1 MRSDRGY
8 LKNVEE
14 IELRKVVGEFWR
26 RRVFLVSITLFFLVL
41 SIVYIL
47 IAKPV
52 YEVKT
57 FVRPP
62 TQNDI
67 TVLNYGRGG
76 ESGLSLLASKDIYNV
91 YLRALQSESL
101 RRVFFN
107 DVYLPA
113 ITEGQSSSYSRD
125 EQYAKFLKVIEVTQ
139 ASKSFQD
146 IYSISVKAGDPSVA
160 VDWAGR
166 YAGMAADLAKKDIL
180 NDVRSDALAIARN
193 IEQQIAIAQESAQKS
208 REDRIAQLKEA
219 LEIAKS
225 IGLEQP
231 PLVSKGLVAELSADM
246 TGSLTYMRGSR
257 AILSEIDNLEK
268 RTSND
273 PYIKNLRKKQADLE
287 FYRGLS
293 FKAED
298 IQVFRPDGGIELP
311 DQPIK
316 PNKPLVLVFGL
327 LGGLL
332 LGGGLVCAL
341 MIWRE
346 AFATETDQA
355 SRLRSIE

>member
-14 IELRKVVGEFWR
+14 IELKRFIAELWR
-26 RRVFLVSITLFFLVL
+26 RRVFLVFVTLFFLLL
-41 SIVYIL
+41 STAYVFL
-47 IAKPV
+47 AKPV
-52 YEVKT
+52 YEVKA

-76 ESGLSLLASKDIYNV
+76 EFGLSLLTSKDIYDV
-91 YLRALQSESL
+91 YLRALQSQSL
-101 RRVFFN
+101 RRIFFN

-113 ITEGQSSSYSRD
+113 IAVERSGSYSRD

-146 IYSISVKAGDPSVA
+146 IYSISVKASDPSVA

-166 YAGMAADLAKKDIL
+166 YARMAGDLAKKDIL
-180 NDVRSDALAIARN
+180 NDVQSDALAIARN
-193 IEQQIAIAQESAQKS
+193 IEQQIAVAQESAQKS

-219 LEIAKS
+219 LAIART

-231 PLVSKGLVAELSADM
+231 PLVSNGSVAELSADM

-287 FYRGLS
+287 FYQGLS
-293 FKAED
+293 FKSED
-298 IQVFRPDGGIELP
+298 IQVFRQDGGVELP

-316 PNKPLVLVFGL
+316 PNKPLVLVFGF

-332 LGGGLVCAL
+332 LGVGLVCAL

-346 AFATETDQA
+346 AFGTEADQA
-355 SRLRSIE
+355 SRLRPIE